1 MLSCCSYTLETLTKY
16 SVPGRR
22 SEKTDEDYFYTVLKR
37 MKNQSAL
44 GTISTNKISKSPV
57 LEPIYTEGN
66 VATWRGAVGSDEEG
80 PPYPVASS
88 NLSLNSTSVG
98 VTQLHPKQ
106 AGASAAQ

>member
-66 VATWRGAVGSDEEG
+66 VATGEGLLAVMRKGR
-80 PPYPVASS
+80 PT
-88 NLSLNSTSVG
+88 L
-98 VTQLHPKQ
+98 
-106 AGASAAQ
+106 